1 MLDYS
6 EIFYRTGEHLIL
18 VAIAM
23 TIAMGI
29 SLPLGIFLTRSQKLA
44 QPILVIANIL
54 QTIPSLAIFGFLISV
69 PFIGTGKTP
78 AIIALILY
86 ALLPLIRNTYVG
98 IINVD
103 PALKEAGRGMG
114 MTDLQLLFKVEIPLA
129 LGVILSGIRV
139 ATVICVGITTIAS
152 AIGGGGLGV
161 FIFRGISTVNSN
173 LILAGA
179 VPSAL
184 MALGADYLIG
194 VFEKQFSNIEGKKQW
209 QNLGIGSIFVLIFII
224 ISAFIFQSFNPSISN
239 NNSPT
244 ITIGTKDFTE
254 QRILGELLV
263 QQIENKTDLNAN
275 LLDLRGTFLCHEALK
290 AGEIDGYVEYTGT
303 AWTGILE
310 QKPLN
315 DVSKVYDGMK
325 QMYHDKFNVK
335 VMSPLGFE
343 NTFAL
348 VIRKE
353 DAQKYQLKTISDA
366 SQYTPQWKAA
376 FGAEFLSREDGYPG
390 LAKIYNLK
398 FKQPPQ
404 EMDLG
409 LLYQALK
416 DKKVDLVVGN
426 STDGLIPK
434 LNLLVLNDDKK
445 YFPPYQAVPIF
456 KQETLTK
463 YPEIETAIAP
473 LLNLISAEE
482 MQQLN
487 YQVDEEAKP
496 VKQVVTQFLQQ
507 KNLN

>member
-1 MLDYS
+1 MIDFS

-18 VAIAM
+18 VVIAM
-23 TIAMGI
+23 VIAMSI
-29 SLPLGIFLTRSQKLA
+29 SLPLGIALTRYQKLA
-44 QPILVIANIL
+44 KPILLVANIL
-54 QTIPSLAIFGFLISV
+54 QTIPSLAIFGFLISI

-103 PALKEAGRGMG
+103 PSLKEAGLGMG
-114 MTDLQLLFKVEIPLA
+114 MTDWQLLFKVEIPLA
-129 LGVILSGIRV
+129 LGVILSGIRI

-152 AIGGGGLGV
+152 AVGGGGLGV
-161 FIFRGISTVNSN
+161 FIFRGISTVNTD

-179 VPSAL
+179 IPAAL
-184 MALGADYLIG
+184 MALGADWLIG
-194 VFEKQFSNIEGKKQW
+194 WFERQFSQIEGKKQW
-209 QNLGIGSIFVLIFII
+209 TKLGLSSIIFVVFLLIGTF
-224 ISAFIFQSFNPSISN
+224 FFQSFNTNIG
-239 NNSPT
+239 NNSKT
-244 ITIGTKDFTE
+244 IMIGTKDFTE

-263 QQIENKTDLNAN
+263 QQIENNTDIKAN

-290 AGEIDGYVEYTGT
+290 SGEIDGYVEYTGT
-303 AWTGILE
+303 AWTAIFE
-310 QKPLN
+310 QKPSS
-315 DVSKVYDGMK
+315 DMVKVYDGVK
-325 QMYHDKFNVK
+325 QMYDENFKIK
-335 VMSPLGFE
+335 VLSPLGFE

-353 DAQKYQLKTISDA
+353 DAQKYQIKTISDA
-366 SQYTPQWKAA
+366 TKYSPQWKAA
-376 FGAEFLSREDGYPG
+376 FGSEFLSREDGFPG
-390 LAKIYNLK
+390 LAKTYNMK
-398 FKQPPQ
+398 FKQHPE

-409 LLYQALK
+409 LLYQSLRQ
-416 DKKVDLVVGN
+416 KKVDLVVGN

-434 LNLLVLNDDKK
+434 LKLFVLKDDQK

-463 YPEIETAIAP
+463 YPEIEPAIAP
-473 LLNLISAEE
+473 LFNLISAEE

-487 YQVDEEAKP
+487 YQIDEEKKG
-496 VKQVVTQFLQQ
+496 VKQVVSQFLEG